1 MRARA
6 MYWSLPGSAVPRVP
20 PTSPPPSRTC
30 SAAMVGRGRD
40 ARGVC
45 LGWLMCGEGGPP
57 PSTTWNASLASE
69 LWCPFGGAQAHPTR
83 ISPCPLGNPV
93 HGSTFSALTVWV
105 YCEDAGLCGKDHKA
119 CWLKH
124 LVSVAKSPA
133 PVHAM
138 ARPCLPA
145 EHPHTVPPSLA
156 QAHPTA
162 VEPSKKGPNVG
173 WTSGFI
179 PRPRQTRAAQ
189 VRRLAYH
196 W

>member
-1 MRARA
+1 MLESAGKCCAACAAYKPTAEQDMLGCNGGAR
-6 MYWSLPGSAVPRVP
+6 
-20 PTSPPPSRTC
+20 
-30 SAAMVGRGRD
+30 VGRERD
-40 ARGVC
+40 AQGVC
-45 LGWLMCGEGGPP
+45 LGWRMCGEGGPS

-69 LWCPFGGAQAHPTR
+69 LWCPFGGARAHPTR
-83 ISPCPLGNPV
+83 ISPCPLENPV

-145 EHPHTVPPSLA
+145 EHPNTVPPSLA
-156 QAHPTA
+156 PGTPHCSGAVQEGTQRGLDVGLHHPA
-162 VEPSKKGPNVG
+162 SSDQ
-173 WTSGFI
+173 SGSGE
-179 PRPRQTRAAQ
+179 AAG
-189 VRRLAYH
+189 V
-196 W
+196 